1 MKQEKDL
8 RTEIAEGGKT
18 NVKETL
24 LMFGGFSVAA
34 FGWYL
39 MTNFSNLVCITGIVL
54 LVIGLSFGA
63 QAMLRR
69 KKARESMKQRL
80 SETIIPELLS
90 EVFDEVEYDHRGFI
104 DGALIVSIDMHF
116 PFKYDAVIGSDHIRA
131 RYRGVDIE
139 MSDILLDSVAVLTSE
154 DDDGNIETHE
164 VHRNRFRGQ
173 WIILDMHRELTS
185 DLCIFEDGRK
195 KKGQVETENEAFN
208 SMMDSAGSTAEDVGR
223 QVMDELKNQHEKYNN
238 RKK

>member
-1 MKQEKDL
+1 MKQDKDL
-8 RTEIAEGGKT
+8 QAEIAEGGKT
-18 NVKETL
+18 NIKETL
-24 LMFGGFSVAA
+24 LMVGGFAVAA

-104 DGALIVSIDMHF
+104 DGALIELSLI
-116 PFKYDAVIGSDHIRA
+116 HI
-131 RYRGVDIE
+131 
-139 MSDILLDSVAVLTSE
+139 
-154 DDDGNIETHE
+154 
-164 VHRNRFRGQ
+164 
-173 WIILDMHRELTS
+173 
-185 DLCIFEDGRK
+185 
-195 KKGQVETENEAFN
+195 
-208 SMMDSAGSTAEDVGR
+208 
-223 QVMDELKNQHEKYNN
+223 
-238 RKK
+238 

>member
-8 RTEIAEGGKT
+8 RTEITEGGKT

-24 LMFGGFSVAA
+24 LMVGGFAVAA

-104 DGALIVSIDMHF
+104 DGALIESIDMHF
-116 PFKYDAVIGSDHIRA
+116 PFKYNAVIGSDHIRA

-139 MSDILLDSVAVLTSE
+139 MSDILLDSVTVLTSE
-154 DDDGNIETHE
+154 DDDGDIETHE

-195 KKGQVETENEAFN
+195 KKGQV
-208 SMMDSAGSTAEDVGR
+208 
-223 QVMDELKNQHEKYNN
+223 
-238 RKK
+238 

>member
-8 RTEIAEGGKT
+8 RTEITEGGKT

-24 LMFGGFSVAA
+24 LMVGGFAVAA

-54 LVIGLSFGA
+54 LVIGLGFGA

-104 DGALIVSIDMHF
+104 DGALIESIDMHF

-139 MSDILLDSVAVLTSE
+139 MSDILLDSVTVLTSE
-154 DDDGNIETHE
+154 DDDGDIETHE

-195 KKGQVETENEAFN
+195 KRARSRRRTRPSTKN
-208 SMMDSAGSTAEDVGR
+208 SASPARTSTTPSTYSPR
-223 QVMDELKNQHEKYNN
+223 TSWIIS
-238 RKK
+238 